1 MTSARLKHCL
11 SILRWR
17 DADLADASGYRIGE
31 VRTWLDG
38 RQHPPLAVTAW
49 LEALVKAYSAVPP
62 LCNVHEKS
70 EKPQRLAV
78 DIEPPAKAFD
88 QERRRQPMEHNL
100 FEHPVTIVV
109 GLGFPTEVKSVTDAI
124 AVLYEWPPSKRDSA
138 HMVALNAC
146 KAALAGEIEA
156 DTARGMF
163 VAFARRHDL
172 LAPRSENVIPAA
184 SIGEFG
190 AATMH

>member
-1 MTSARLKHCL
+1 
-11 SILRWR
+11 
-17 DADLADASGYRIGE
+17 
-31 VRTWLDG
+31 
-38 RQHPPLAVTAW
+38 
-49 LEALVKAYSAVPP
+49 
-62 LCNVHEKS
+62 
-70 EKPQRLAV
+70 
-78 DIEPPAKAFD
+78 
-88 QERRRQPMEHNL
+88 MEHNL

-109 GLGFPTEVKSVTDAI
+109 GLGIPTEVKSVTDAI

-138 HMVALNAC
+138 HMVAFNAC